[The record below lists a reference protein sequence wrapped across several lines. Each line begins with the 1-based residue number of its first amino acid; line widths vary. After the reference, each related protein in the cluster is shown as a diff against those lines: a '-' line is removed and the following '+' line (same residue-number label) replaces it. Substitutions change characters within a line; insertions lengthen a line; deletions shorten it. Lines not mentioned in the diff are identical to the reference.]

1 MKRLSHPFFVVG
13 LLACFLFV
21 SGAFT
26 GQAVKHTFHHAHHKA
41 ATHANPLCSW
51 MCAAGQV
58 LQVHEFGINGAFSIL
73 FSIEDSYSSLIPSV
87 LAWSPPLRGPPVSLS
102 IS

>member
-1 MKRLSHPFFVVG
+1 MKRLSHPIFVVG

-21 SGAFT
+21 SGVLS
-26 GQAVKHTFHHAHHKA
+26 GQAAQHTFHHAHHKA

-58 LQVHEFGINGAFSIL
+58 LQSFDFGIHGAFSIL
-73 FSIEDSYSSLIPSV
+73 SLVETRNPSFIHSALV
-87 LAWSPPLRGPPVSLS
+87 WSPPLRGPPVSFS